1 MDTRGPLYAEMMK
14 IWRPFCTRGFV
25 SSTPVPPPLEEGRLK
40 GEREEWK
47 NKSIKEN
54 RVSLPPVVLPPLLKD
69 SLHTVLS
76 SERLYI
82 IINMNYKEWSI

>member
-1 MDTRGPLYAEMMK
+1 M
-14 IWRPFCTRGFV
+14 

-54 RVSLPPVVLPPLLKD
+54 RVGRGI
-69 SLHTVLS
+69 TF
-76 SERLYI
+76 
-82 IINMNYKEWSI
+82 

>member
-1 MDTRGPLYAEMMK
+1 MMK
-14 IWRPFCTRGFV
+14 IWRPFGTRGFV
-25 SSTPVPPPLEEGRLK
+25 SSTPVPPPLEEGGLK

>member
-1 MDTRGPLYAEMMK
+1 MDTRVPVYAEMMK

-54 RVSLPPVVLPPLLKD
+54 RVSLPPVVLPPLLND

-76 SERLYI
+76 SERLY
-82 IINMNYKEWSI
+82 NN